1 MRTGFGTA
9 VLWLAVIIADVGL
22 GTLGLAS
29 HALAQGAAK
38 KSQSPQSA
46 PADTPAQEPPMQVKV
61 VRLAE
66 PGCDP
71 DCPEWISAIGRIDAT
86 TPGEFRKVLTKLGNR
101 KLPILI
107 DSGGGTVEAG
117 YSVGRMIRIKGLDV
131 VVTRTEFTA
140 CTLAVP
146 ECTRLKARGI
156 ALGRPV
162 AKISK
167 CASSCAFV
175 LAGGVRRYVGPW
187 TFVGLHELKSISYL
201 VQRQYLVERRIQYGV
216 PVEVRRTLVKEQT
229 TAKKEGPTA
238 EKVYDKVKSY
248 FVEMGISEDVM
259 PLLRSAPHTSI
270 RLLKVSELQAIGLA
284 TDFLNGEQLLMPAK
298 EAIPS
303 VLPPITSAGGPVAP
317 GNGLSG
323 IGVADCSR
331 SPGIVMPCVAGS
343 VPSAPSPTAWSA
355 APPKPIEAPPVV
367 EAEPAAAPPSHA
379 PVVAV
384 AAPAPALAL
393 APAVPLLV
401 APALPQPLPTGPAAA
416 RAPEA
421 AAVVEARAE
430 PATPAE
436 APQVTPP
443 ATAAVVAKPKPKPA
457 AKPRPQQAER
467 FDPFRSN

>member
-1 MRTGFGTA
+1 
-9 VLWLAVIIADVGL
+9 
-22 GTLGLAS
+22 
-29 HALAQGAAK
+29 
-38 KSQSPQSA
+38 
-46 PADTPAQEPPMQVKV
+46 MQVNV

-86 TPGEFRKVLTKLGNR
+86 TPGKFRKVLTKLGNR

-117 YSVGRMIRIKGLDV
+117 YSVGRMIRAKGLDV
-131 VVTRTEFTA
+131 VVTKTEFTP
-140 CTLAVP
+140 CTLVAP
-146 ECTRLKARGI
+146 ECIKLKARGVV
-156 ALGRPV
+156 LGRPV

-175 LAGGVRRYVGPW
+175 LAGGVRRYVGPG
-187 TFVGLHELKSISYL
+187 TFVGLHELRSISYL

-229 TAKKEGPTA
+229 TAKTEGPTG
-238 EKVYDKVKSY
+238 EKVYDRVKSY
-248 FVEMGISEDVM
+248 FVEMGISEAVM

-270 RLLKVSELQAIGLA
+270 RLLKVPELQAIGLA
-284 TDFLNGEQLLMPAK
+284 TDFSNGEQLLMPAK
-298 EAIPS
+298 DAIPS
-303 VLPPITSAGGPVAP
+303 MLPPITSAGVPAAP
-317 GNGLSG
+317 GNGLPG
-323 IGVADCSR
+323 IGVANCSR

-343 VPSAPSPTAWSA
+343 VPSAPSPTARFA
-355 APPKPIEAPPVV
+355 APAKPVEALPAVV
-367 EAEPAAAPPSHA
+367 AEPAAAPPPHA
-379 PVVAV
+379 PVVTV
-384 AAPAPALAL
+384 TAPAPPLAL

-421 AAVVEARAE
+421 AAAVEASAE

-436 APQVTPP
+436 APQETPP
-443 ATAAVVAKPKPKPA
+443 AKAAAVAKPKPKPA

-467 FDPFRSN
+467 SDPFRSN

>member
-1 MRTGFGTA
+1 
-9 VLWLAVIIADVGL
+9 
-22 GTLGLAS
+22 
-29 HALAQGAAK
+29 
-38 KSQSPQSA
+38 
-46 PADTPAQEPPMQVKV
+46 
-61 VRLAE
+61 
-66 PGCDP
+66 
-71 DCPEWISAIGRIDAT
+71 
-86 TPGEFRKVLTKLGNR
+86 
-101 KLPILI
+101 
-107 DSGGGTVEAG
+107 
-117 YSVGRMIRIKGLDV
+117 
-131 VVTRTEFTA
+131 
-140 CTLAVP
+140 
-146 ECTRLKARGI
+146 
-156 ALGRPV
+156 
-162 AKISK
+162 
-167 CASSCAFV
+167 
-175 LAGGVRRYVGPW
+175 
-187 TFVGLHELKSISYL
+187 
-201 VQRQYLVERRIQYGV
+201 
-216 PVEVRRTLVKEQT
+216 
-229 TAKKEGPTA
+229 
-238 EKVYDKVKSY
+238 
-248 FVEMGISEDVM
+248 MGISEDVM

-303 VLPPITSAGGPVAP
+303 VLPPITSAGVPVAP

-343 VPSAPSPTAWSA
+343 APSAPSPTAWSA

-367 EAEPAAAPPSHA
+367 VAEPAAAPPSHA

-384 AAPAPALAL
+384 AAPALAL